1 MLTESPASAHRLNK
15 KGHIAWVAQ
24 TSWVQGILRP
34 EIWFVTTVCPLKPA
48 LRVKACPSLCSR
60 LHQALSPSVAQ
71 RNHHHHVGDFED
83 SPETIGCDGRAE
95 ECNYLPNV
103 SLTCG
108 LSWLCVLEEWVDLED
123 SSLEDSSLE
132 GSRADLGVVRGLE
145 DPTGRPFPR
154 LLIGLTYWDY
164 Y

>member
-1 MLTESPASAHRLNK
+1 MA
-15 KGHIAWVAQ
+15 
-24 TSWVQGILRP
+24 
-34 EIWFVTTVCPLKPA
+34 EI
-48 LRVKACPSLCSR
+48 
-60 LHQALSPSVAQ
+60 
-71 RNHHHHVGDFED
+71 ED

-108 LSWLCVLEEWVDLED
+108 LSWLCALGEWVD
-123 SSLEDSSLE
+123 LEDSSLE
-132 GSRADLGVVRGLE
+132 GSRADFGVVRGLE

>member
-1 MLTESPASAHRLNK
+1 MA
-15 KGHIAWVAQ
+15 
-24 TSWVQGILRP
+24 
-34 EIWFVTTVCPLKPA
+34 EI
-48 LRVKACPSLCSR
+48 
-60 LHQALSPSVAQ
+60 
-71 RNHHHHVGDFED
+71 ED

-108 LSWLCVLEEWVDLED
+108 LSWLCALEEWVDLED

>member
-1 MLTESPASAHRLNK
+1 M
-15 KGHIAWVAQ
+15 G
-24 TSWVQGILRP
+24 
-34 EIWFVTTVCPLKPA
+34 EI
-48 LRVKACPSLCSR
+48 
-60 LHQALSPSVAQ
+60 
-71 RNHHHHVGDFED
+71 ED

-123 SSLEDSSLE
+123 SSLEGSSLE

-154 LLIGLTYWDY
+154 LLIGLTY
-164 Y
+164 